1 MKAVNRMTKGQLRAH
16 CGMAQFPYP
25 EWSDLLKQDLHDYI
39 IGKEFQVS
47 TMIGHLAWLQ
57 GR

>member
-1 MKAVNRMTKGQLRAH
+1 
-16 CGMAQFPYP
+16 MAGFPYP
-25 EWSDLLKQDLHDYI
+25 EYSDLKKRELRDYI